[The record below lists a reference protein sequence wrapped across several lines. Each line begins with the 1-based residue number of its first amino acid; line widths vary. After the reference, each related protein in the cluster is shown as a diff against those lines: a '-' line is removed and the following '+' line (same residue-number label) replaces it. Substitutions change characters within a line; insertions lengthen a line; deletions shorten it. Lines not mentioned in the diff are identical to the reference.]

1 MAEQGAKR
9 AVHWTEKLHDFDRRW
24 IFLAMAIA
32 IVTPLLSPLNLPV
45 KPSPM
50 VKNAF
55 YAVDALKEG
64 DVVFMSLDLDPASTP
79 ELEPYFRAVALHL
92 KRKNVKLLI
101 ATTWY
106 AAPPLVE
113 RWIAEVI
120 ERPII
125 SEADTDY
132 KGVADRAYKKNV
144 DFVWLGFR
152 EGREAVITSIG
163 KSIRKTFD
171 GRAQDG
177 TRLDQ
182 VAVMEGIDQLKDVDL
197 TVLVSAGFPGI
208 KEYVQYVQSR
218 YGNPMVGATTA
229 VSTTD
234 LTPYYHAGQLLGLV
248 GGMAASAEYEELVGR
263 RGLGF
268 RGTDA
273 LNFGHLV
280 VIIAILFGNFIYFAG
295 RRRRRLA

>member
-1 MAEQGAKR
+1 MAGKSKFAP
-9 AVHWTEKLHDFDRRW
+9 HWTDKLQEFDRRW
-24 IFLAMAIA
+24 IFLAMALA
-32 IVTPLLSPLNLPV
+32 IVLPLLKPLNLPV

-50 VKNAF
+50 VRNAF
-55 YAVDALKEG
+55 FAVEALKEG
-64 DVVFMSLDLDPASTP
+64 DVVFLSLDLDPASTP
-79 ELEPYFRAVALHL
+79 ELEPFFRAVVLHL
-92 KRKNVKLLI
+92 KRKNVRLVI

-113 RWIAEVI
+113 RWISEVI
-120 ERPII
+120 EQPII
-125 SEADTDY
+125 GENDTEY
-132 KGVADRAYKKNV
+132 KGAPDRAYKKN
-144 DFVWLGFR
+144 DDYVWLGFR

-177 TRLDQ
+177 TPLSEIPIL
-182 VAVMEGIDQLKDVDL
+182 EGIDQLKDVDL

-218 YGNPMVGATTA
+218 YGNPMIGATTA

-234 LTPYYHAGQLLGLV
+234 LTPYYNAGQLIGLI
-248 GGMAASAEYEELVGR
+248 GGMAAAAEYEELVGR

-268 RGTDA
+268 RGTDV

-280 VIIAILFGNFIYFAG
+280 VIAAILFGNFIYFASR
-295 RRRRRLA
+295 RRRRRL

>member
-1 MAEQGAKR
+1 MAETTDKR
-9 AVHWTEKLHDFDRRW
+9 TMHWTEKLHHFDRRW
-24 IFLAMAIA
+24 IFLAMAFA
-32 IVTPLLSPLNLPV
+32 IVTPLIRPLNLPV
-45 KPSPM
+45 KTSPM
-50 VKNAF
+50 VENTF
-55 YAVDALKEG
+55 FAVDALEEG
-64 DVVFMSLDLDPASTP
+64 DVVFISLDLDPATTP
-79 ELEPYFRAVALHL
+79 ELEPFFRAVALHL

-113 RWIAEVI
+113 RWISEVI
-120 ERPII
+120 EQPII
-125 SEADTDY
+125 GPETQGY
-132 KGVADRAYKKNV
+132 EGTPDRAYKKNV
-144 DFVWLGFR
+144 DYVWLGFR
-152 EGREAVITSIG
+152 EGREAVITAIG

-177 TRLDQ
+177 TPL
-182 VAVMEGIDQLKDVDL
+182 AEIPMMEGINQLKDVDL
-197 TVLVSAGFPGI
+197 TVMVSAGFPGI

-234 LTPYYHAGQLLGLV
+234 LTPYYNSGQLLGLV
-248 GGMAASAEYEELVGR
+248 GGMAASAEYEELVGK

-280 VIIAILFGNFIYFAG
+280 VILAIIFGNFIYFAG
-295 RRRRRLA
+295 RRRGVA

>member
-1 MAEQGAKR
+1 MVAEGTKR
-9 AVHWTEKLHDFDRRW
+9 VVHWTEKLHDFDRRW

-32 IVTPLLSPLNLPV
+32 IVTPLLRPLNLPV

-50 VKNAF
+50 VQNAF

-64 DVVFMSLDLDPASTP
+64 DVVFLSLDLDPASTP
-79 ELEPYFRAVALHL
+79 ELEPFFRAVALHL

-113 RWIAEVI
+113 RWISEVI

-125 SEADTDY
+125 AAGDETY
-132 KGVADRAYKKNV
+132 KGVVDRAYKKNV

-163 KSIRKTFD
+163 KSIRKTYD

-177 TRLDQ
+177 TPFDQ
-182 VAVMEGIDQLKDVDL
+182 VPVMEGIDQLKDVDL

-218 YGNPMVGATTA
+218 YNNPMVGATTA

-234 LTPYYHAGQLLGLV
+234 LTPYYNSGQLLGLV
-248 GGMAASAEYEELVGR
+248 GGMAAAAEYEELVGR

-295 RRRRRLA
+295 RRRRSLV

>member
-1 MAEQGAKR
+1 MANQERKR
-9 AVHWTEKLHDFDRRW
+9 PVHWTDKLAEFDRRW

-32 IVTPLLSPLNLPV
+32 IVTPLIKPLNLPV

-50 VKNAF
+50 VQDVF
-55 YAVDALKEG
+55 YAVDALEEG
-64 DVVFMSLDLDPASTP
+64 DVVFLSLDLDPASTP
-79 ELEPYFRAVALHL
+79 ELEPFFKAVALHL
-92 KRKNVKLLI
+92 KRKNVKMLI

-113 RWIAEVI
+113 RWIAETI
-120 ERPII
+120 EQSII
-125 SEADTDY
+125 GPDDKDY
-132 KGVADRAYKKNV
+132 KGVPDRAYRKNV

-152 EGREAVITSIG
+152 EGREAVITSLG

-171 GRAQDG
+171 GTAQDG
-177 TRLDQ
+177 TPLDQ
-182 VAVMEGIDQLKDVDL
+182 VPIMEGIDALKDVKL

-234 LTPYYHAGQLLGLV
+234 LTPYYSAGQLLGLV
-248 GGMAASAEYEELVGR
+248 GGMAAAAEYEELVGR

-273 LNFGHLV
+273 LNFGHMV
-280 VIIAILFGNFIYFAG
+280 VILAILFGNFIYFMG
-295 RRRRRLA
+295 LRRRRRS